1 MAVIVSDT
9 SPIRTLSHLGHT
21 DWLKS
26 LFSEVIIPPAVVREL
41 EHPASRLVPILTS
54 TISMCRIQSP
64 QSADRVSELLLSL
77 DLGEAEA
84 IALAEE
90 LHADLMLMDELDG
103 RETAEKLGIS
113 VMGSLGILLRAKQQG
128 LCQEIRPLMDRLQ
141 LEMNFF
147 VAPPLRTLILQAAGE

>member
-9 SPIRTLSHLGHT
+9 SPIRTLSHLGYT

-26 LFSEVIIPPAVVREL
+26 LFSEVIIPPAVVHEL
-41 EHPASRLVPILTS
+41 EHPASRLVPILAS
-54 TISMCRIQSP
+54 AISMCRIQSP
-64 QSADRVSELLLSL
+64 QSADRVSELLVSL

-90 LHADLMLMDELDG
+90 LHADLILMDELDG
-103 RETAEKLGIS
+103 RETAEKLGIA
-113 VMGSLGILLRAKQQG
+113 VMGTLGILLRAKQQG

-147 VAPPLRTLILQAAGE
+147 VAPSLRQ